1 MREDEEMTEHETAH
15 LIVMRHAKAQ
25 STAADDHE
33 RRLTDRGETD
43 ARAAG
48 EWLVAAGWRPD
59 LLLVSSAA
67 RARQTAELV
76 ATALGSAPEVVVIDE
91 LYDADAP
98 EVVRIC
104 AERVGADVGS
114 AAVVGHNPTMVELA
128 LLLMESDD
136 HEVRLRPGSLAVLEL
151 RQSWEQ
157 LRAGGARL
165 ADRFSPRGD

>member
-1 MREDEEMTEHETAH
+1 MREYEAMTEHETAH

-25 STAADDHE
+25 SASADDHE
-33 RRLTDRGETD
+33 RRLTDRGEKD
-43 ARAAG
+43 AGAAG
-48 EWLVAAGWRPD
+48 EWLAAAGWGPE

-76 ATALGSAPEVVVIDE
+76 ATALGSAPELVVIDE

-98 EVVRIC
+98 EVLRIC
-104 AERVGADVGS
+104 TERVGADVGC

-128 LLLMESDD
+128 LLLMESDA

-157 LRAGGARL
+157 LRVGGARL
-165 ADRFSPRGD
+165 ADRFSARGE